1 MNMKKWCS
9 TFFVPALLVLGCSS
23 EVASPADR
31 VKSPGGADVIEAA
44 ATSASFSGTVR
55 DEQGVAQAGAKV
67 VINGTSR
74 TTDSSGRYFMSVSAS
89 ANGYN
94 LSIQKSGFAPT
105 SQFYAAPIRTSLS
118 HTLQRAHTA
127 SINPTVDNTVVTPA
141 GVRVDLKANTLVTA
155 SGTPAAGTVTVTVA
169 SYHPL
174 RMPGDFSAVNASGQQ
189 VAIESVGA
197 VFIGATDGSGQAL
210 NLKAGSTADGFIPVP
225 SQIGS
230 MPSCV
235 FDGSC
240 RLAMWKFN
248 QSTGKWE
255 ERPAA
260 NMQVST
266 TGTRFTM
273 RGPTSSVSSQ
283 ALPVTAQAISE
294 FDGLGIWNADT
305 ELGTPACTVI
315 HLLDFPLECYG
326 PTGTMQ
332 VNVKL
337 PNASGYLV
345 SKMDTISS
353 ASPFIALYNIRP
365 DVKQE
370 VGITF
375 PAGVPATCAKNLEI
389 SSIPEPL
396 PTGAFPLYLPTGGV
410 TQFNSGAPWGGTGWP
425 RSTDPLRPPNSLID
439 FYDAAYGTHPCTQV
453 TFTTSL

>member
-9 TFFVPALLVLGCSS
+9 TFFVPALLVLGCSG
-23 EVASPADR
+23 EGVSPANR
-31 VKSPGGADVIEAA
+31 VESPAGADVIEAA

-67 VINGTSR
+67 VINGISR
-74 TTDSSGRYFMSVSAS
+74 TTDASGRYFMSVSES

-94 LSIQKSGFAPT
+94 ISIQKGGFAPT
-105 SQFYAAPIRTSLS
+105 TQFYAAPLRTSLS
-118 HTLQRAHTA
+118 HTLQRGYTA
-127 SINPTVDNTVVTPA
+127 SINPTVDNTVVSPE
-141 GVRVDLKANTLVTA
+141 GVRVALKANTLVTA
-155 SGTPAAGTVTVTVA
+155 SGMPAAGAVTVTVA

-174 RMPGDFSAVNASGQQ
+174 RMPGDFTAVNASGQQ

-210 NLKAGSTADGFIPVP
+210 SLKVGSTADGFIPVP

-235 FDGSC
+235 FNGSC

-273 RGPTSSVSSQ
+273 RGPTSGVSSQ

-294 FDGLGIWNADT
+294 VDGLGTWNADIDF
-305 ELGTPACTVI
+305 GPVPACTIIEFVG
-315 HLLDFPLECYG
+315 FPPECYG
-326 PTGTMQ
+326 STGTLQ

-337 PNASGYLV
+337 PNANGDLV
-345 SKMDTISS
+345 SKRGSS
-353 ASPFIALYNIRP
+353 VAPVGFPRRMAVDDERRP
-365 DVKQE
+365 
-370 VGITF
+370 T
-375 PAGVPATCAKNLEI
+375 
-389 SSIPEPL
+389 
-396 PTGAFPLYLPTGGV
+396 
-410 TQFNSGAPWGGTGWP
+410 
-425 RSTDPLRPPNSLID
+425 
-439 FYDAAYGTHPCTQV
+439 
-453 TFTTSL
+453 

>member
-9 TFFVPALLVLGCSS
+9 TFFVPALLVLGCSG
-23 EVASPADR
+23 EGVSPANR
-31 VKSPGGADVIEAA
+31 VESPAGADVIEAA

-67 VINGTSR
+67 VINGISR
-74 TTDSSGRYFMSVSAS
+74 TTDTSGRYFMSVSES

-105 SQFYAAPIRTSLS
+105 SQFYAAPLRTSLS
-118 HTLQRAHTA
+118 HTLQRAYTA
-127 SINPTVDNTVVTPA
+127 SINPTVDNTVVSPE
-141 GVRVDLKANTLVTA
+141 GVRVAMKANTLVTA
-155 SGTPAAGTVTVTVA
+155 SGTPAVGSVTVTIS

-174 RMPGDFSAVNASGQQ
+174 RMPGDFTALNASGQQ

-197 VFIGATDGSGQAL
+197 VFIGATDGGGQAL
-210 NLKAGSTADGFIPVP
+210 SLKAGSTADGFIPVP

-273 RGPTSSVSSQ
+273 RGPTSGVSSQ
-283 ALPVTAQAISE
+283 ARPVTAQAISE
-294 FDGLGIWNADT
+294 VDGLGIWNADT
-305 ELGTPACTVI
+305 ELRMPACTI
-315 HLLDFPLECYG
+315 IYFENFPLECYG
-326 PTGTMQ
+326 ATGTVQ

-337 PNASGYLV
+337 PNANGDLV
-345 SKMDTISS
+345 SKRDTISS
-353 ASPFIALYNIRP
+353 NSPFIALYNIRP
-365 DVKQE
+365 DVNQE
-370 VGITF
+370 VGFSF
-375 PAGVPATCAKNLEI
+375 PAGVPAACAKNLEI
-389 SSIPEPL
+389 LSDPL
-396 PTGAFPLYLPTGGV
+396 PPPTGDFPLYSPTGGV

-425 RSTDPLRPPNSLID
+425 RDTEPGNNLID
-439 FYDAAYGTHPCTQV
+439 FYDVAFGTHPCKSYV
-453 TFTTSL
+453 KFTTRL